1 MSKEK
6 EVGKVIEILTQH
18 NEWRRDKNVPSKT
31 KMQDP
36 KKIGFAIDYAICEL
50 KKMLLPITIRKG
62 DKFLCLANY
71 EMDIGDIAYTSGKV
85 YISDLD
91 GCITDNELDI
101 NHEMDVEL
109 NFFEYFKRV
118 K

>member
-6 EVGKVIEILTQH
+6 EVEKVIKILTQH
-18 NEWRRDKNVPSKT
+18 NEWRRDDNVPSKT

-36 KKIGFAIDYAICEL
+36 AKIGFAIDYAIGEL
-50 KKMLLPITIRKG
+50 KKMLLPVKIRKG
-62 DKFLCLANY
+62 DKFLCIADY
-71 EMDIGDIAYTSGKV
+71 EMYSGDIAYISGKV
-85 YISDLD
+85 YISELD
-91 GCITDNELDI
+91 GCITDI
-101 NHEMDVEL
+101 